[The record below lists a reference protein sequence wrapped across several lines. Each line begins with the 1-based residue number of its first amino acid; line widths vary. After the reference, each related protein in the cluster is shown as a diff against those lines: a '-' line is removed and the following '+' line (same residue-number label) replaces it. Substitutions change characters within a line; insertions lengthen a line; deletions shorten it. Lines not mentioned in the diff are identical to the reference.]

1 MQIINDLR
9 DDVVGESRRR
19 AGFRRLNELAF
30 GLLISSIRSLGS
42 SYKNYTMSAQ
52 REGPNPLRP
61 YYIPPSVGSP
71 PDIASN
77 ASTAPASRHASA
89 AMETSSFGSSAR
101 NILADMDYSDYL
113 SSSSPSAKDVVR
125 QLAEQAVWKYTS
137 VFLAQPFEVA
147 KTVLQVHVAGSD
159 PRFSTQA
166 QVAERTRRRP
176 EAYRDRD
183 RDGQYDVRQLASSQ
197 CQAANVIP

>member
-1 MQIINDLR
+1 
-9 DDVVGESRRR
+9 
-19 AGFRRLNELAF
+19 
-30 GLLISSIRSLGS
+30 
-42 SYKNYTMSAQ
+42 MSAQ

-71 PDIASN
+71 PDIGRN
-77 ASTAPASRHASA
+77 ASTAPGIASRYASA
-89 AMETSSFGSSAR
+89 ATETSSFGSSAR

-137 VFLAQPFEVA
+137 IFLAQPFEVA

-183 RDGQYDVRQLASSQ
+183 RDGQYDVRRFASSQ
-197 CQAANVIP
+197 CAAANVIT

>member
-1 MQIINDLR
+1 
-9 DDVVGESRRR
+9 
-19 AGFRRLNELAF
+19 
-30 GLLISSIRSLGS
+30 
-42 SYKNYTMSAQ
+42 
-52 REGPNPLRP
+52 
-61 YYIPPSVGSP
+61 
-71 PDIASN
+71 
-77 ASTAPASRHASA
+77 
-89 AMETSSFGSSAR
+89 
-101 NILADMDYSDYL
+101 MDYSDYL

-183 RDGQYDVRQLASSQ
+183 RDGQYDVRRFASSQ
-197 CQAANVIP
+197 CAAANVIT